1 MSSSASPP
9 VSPSMENVLPIRGI
23 DGNIGEA
30 LPIGSAPGLR
40 EGTDPYRMEVVR
52 WAALDLPSMLVE
64 EDLTKMREQ
73 YRIPSDIE
81 LILPGPNERAC
92 FPREGCTALHL
103 NAFVSGM
110 RLPLHPMLRRILRAY
125 ALAPTQVS
133 PNGWSQ
139 MVGGMYLWFRHSF
152 GMEMP
157 LHVFQTVY
165 QPRKLPRKKGK
176 EEEAGWY
183 YFCPWGSH
191 KPLVTGCPSS
201 IKQWKESW
209 FWVSGNWQRV
219 VDDPEPD
226 LDVPSVYGIA
236 SSLPRCELSSG
247 SIDVL
252 RSIYQADTKSRSYNF
267 ILNRQRCLVELG
279 LIASQ
284 AEMDQGKRPRRPTLA
299 ALTKQ
304 RPRMLVPGS
313 AEDSSQR
320 KVIEDL
326 SRAGNKEAA
335 EPSRVI
341 EVDDAPETEVPLSR
355 KRKARPSG
363 PGTSQATA
371 TVVEIADPPTSVS
384 VPPLQRTLT
393 VNTAGEVV
401 LEGPS
406 KPAPAPGGETEGVY
420 ESKRRLRELIGAP
433 GARIP
438 DDALRSVPFYPS
450 MGAQAFKKY
459 FTPKWEEFSSHGEL
473 EDVLEASLASAIRAS
488 AMQMKVLGEFRNRM
502 QEQKKRVAEASKA
515 DKEHQQAL
523 EGLKAALESAQIAY
537 KQMEADLRESDSNL
551 LNMTKQLDNANAAQ
565 KVAAEALEAA
575 NVEKRRIQEE
585 AKFRDE
591 EMSGLR
597 KELADAEEG
606 KKAAEDGRKEA
617 EAGRKELEARLANA
631 EADFVA
637 NFHNTEAYSN
647 FADYFARIGQQEVM
661 TVLRNDHPDFDV
673 KSLEAKFPPPDVEG
687 EEDS

>member
-1 MSSSASPP
+1 MSSSASPS

-23 DGNIGEA
+23 DGNTGEA

-52 WAALDLPSMLVE
+52 WAALDLPSILVE

-252 RSIYQADTKSRSYNF
+252 RSIYQADTQSRSYNF

-284 AEMDQGKRPRRPTLA
+284 ADMDQGRRPRPTLA

-326 SRAGNKEAA
+326 SRAGNKGAA
-335 EPSRVI
+335 ESPKVI

-363 PGTSQATA
+363 SGTSQAAA
-371 TVVEIADPPTSVS
+371 TVVEVADLPTTTS

-393 VNTAGEVV
+393 VNVAGEVV
-401 LEGPS
+401 LEGPP
-406 KPAPAPGGETEGVY
+406 KATPTPEGGTGGAY
-420 ESKRRLRELIGAP
+420 DSRKRLRELIGAP

-438 DDALRSVPFYPS
+438 DDALRSVPFFPS

-473 EDVLEASLASAIRAS
+473 EDVLEASLASAVRAS
-488 AMQMKVLGEFRNRM
+488 AMQMKVLGEFRNQM
-502 QEQKKRVAEASKA
+502 QEQKRRIAEASKA

-523 EGLKAALESAQIAY
+523 EGLKAALESAEIAY

-575 NVEKRRIQEE
+575 NMEKRRLQEE
-585 AKFRDE
+585 AKSRDE
-591 EMSGLR
+591 EISSLR
-597 KELADAEEG
+597 RELANAANGKKVAEEG
-606 KKAAEDGRKEA
+606 REEVEARLKEA
-617 EAGRKELEARLANA
+617 EAKLANA

-647 FADYFARIGQQEVM
+647 FSDYFARVGQQEVL
-661 TVLRNDHPDFDV
+661 TALRTDHPDFDV
-673 KSLEAKFPPPDVEG
+673 KNLETRFPPPDAEG
-687 EEDS
+687 GEDD